1 MTAKDKTFKVV
12 QVAATQAV
20 LSTCEKDSKYTS
32 RCFTMGVIRGT
43 NTADVRSGEKRRD
56 ESPFLSFVLVG
67 MFGCSSGGFMCFI
80 CMVVYNSVKEVKGS
94 VLFTFIITSGLKD
107 ITSLKTI
114 SDYKKKKILLCE
126 THLSSSPSSSFL

>member
-1 MTAKDKTFKVV
+1 
-12 QVAATQAV
+12 
-20 LSTCEKDSKYTS
+20 
-32 RCFTMGVIRGT
+32 
-43 NTADVRSGEKRRD
+43 
-56 ESPFLSFVLVG
+56 
-67 MFGCSSGGFMCFI
+67 MCFI